1 MVRETFFYDILSVST
16 SATTEE
22 ISKSFKKLAL
32 KCHPDKTNRD
42 PELTEK
48 FKQITRAYE
57 VLRDPKQR
65 DIYDKYGEAGID
77 GTVQESTSNTTASNT
92 RNHRRTHSFATDIFS
107 QVFHDINNM
116 FATHNAMF
124 EGPQMSG
131 GFPGFSS
138 NQHMQKHV
146 EPLGEP
152 LENTLIHGE
161 DIFHTCEVNLADMV
175 YGKVIKLS
183 LPKNMKCVQCNGY
196 GGVNPKTCRVCL
208 GSGKVMIT
216 YYNQFSRFQQSGSC
230 AACHGTG
237 VFIRDADR
245 CVYCNM
251 GYLESTKIL
260 KVVVPPG
267 ANTGDRII
275 IKGEAD
281 EGRNIIPGDV
291 VIKLKQRQHP
301 YLVRKYNDLYMDHTI
316 DLKTALLGGEITIPD
331 FLKEDQSLKIYINVH
346 GYKSLNNEK
355 VHAGEVV
362 GTIRSGEPKQVKGLG
377 VPKNNRIRNGIIV
390 QDSLQQNVS
399 KQTMFD
405 LNKYSRGN
413 LFINFHVKLPRIEN
427 FSENDLVQLNHIFNN
442 VPNSNDMNNDHG
454 NIIESNLA
462 NLPGSRANPIVLEA
476 TPSVSESPSRESNG
490 SIKLDFSN
498 IGINDG
504 TNTTGRDNSSHPYFE
519 EAQNKR
525 RRFESDLGC
534 GIANPI

>member
-77 GTVQESTSNTTASNT
+77 G
-92 RNHRRTHSFATDIFS
+92 
-107 QVFHDINNM
+107 
-116 FATHNAMF
+116 
-124 EGPQMSG
+124 PQMSG
-131 GFPGFSS
+131 GFPGFS
-138 NQHMQKHV
+138 K
-146 EPLGEP
+146 
-152 LENTLIHGE
+152 NTLIHGE

-331 FLKEDQSLKIYINVH
+331 FLKEGQSLKIYINVH

-355 VHAGEVV
+355 VHAGEV
-362 GTIRSGEPKQVKGLG
+362 
-377 VPKNNRIRNGIIV
+377 
-390 QDSLQQNVS
+390 NVS